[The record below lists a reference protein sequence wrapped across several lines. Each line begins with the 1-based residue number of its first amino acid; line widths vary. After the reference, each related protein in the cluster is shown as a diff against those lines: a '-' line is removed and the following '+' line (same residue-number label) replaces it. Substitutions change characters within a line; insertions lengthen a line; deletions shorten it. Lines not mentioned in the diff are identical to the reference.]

1 MAHCTHPR
9 AELFANT
16 SLAED
21 EKTYR
26 IVFEDNVFPL
36 ESSALLIH
44 WYSVCVNLRNISS
57 FRHWELT
64 QSEYR
69 MQANTERCTTFWDR
83 VMVLYLLK
91 HSADGRKA

>member
-1 MAHCTHPR
+1 MTRRPCCCRLFTELLIVIPMAHCTHPR

-57 FRHWELT
+57 FST
-64 QSEYR
+64 G
-69 MQANTERCTTFWDR
+69 N
-83 VMVLYLLK
+83 
-91 HSADGRKA
+91 